1 LCGLK
6 GEEAGSKG
14 EGEGDEEVGNEEEGE
29 EDEAVG
35 MGAMAGAG
43 RLLHSQCPLALAI
56 SHYYMILGAK

>member
-6 GEEAGSKG
+6 GEAGSKG
-14 EGEGDEEVGNEEEGE
+14 AGAGVQEVGNEEEGA

-56 SHYYMILGAK
+56 SPNYKFL